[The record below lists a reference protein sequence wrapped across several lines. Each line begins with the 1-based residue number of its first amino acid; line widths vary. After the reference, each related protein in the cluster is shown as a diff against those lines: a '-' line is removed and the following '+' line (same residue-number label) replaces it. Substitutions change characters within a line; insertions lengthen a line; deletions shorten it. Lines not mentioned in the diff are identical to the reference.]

1 MRSGAAQAGTST
13 SGSGAEAPAGPGVGL
28 AAGKVRSTLSTLR
41 HGGAVLA
48 AVGAG
53 AVLLAA
59 CSSTPSAQPNVAKL
73 TGNAPWMVTQPKA
86 PAGSGGSSADIKLQI
101 NDVNTPEG
109 SEPAYV
115 GSGGVGA
122 QVLFTVKVGQAVK
135 VTIVNHDAMPHTFT
149 APDINVNASVNPGSS
164 TTFTFTPS
172 AAGTFS
178 WYCSVPCGDWVMSH
192 TGYMKGSVTVT
203 A

>member
-1 MRSGAAQAGTST
+1 MSSGAAQAGTST
-13 SGSGAEAPAGPGVGL
+13 SGSDEGARYAVRYGSARGT
-28 AAGKVRSTLSTLR
+28 VRSTLR
-41 HGGAVLA
+41 HVGVVA
-48 AVGAG
+48 AALGAG

-73 TGNAPWMVTQPKA
+73 TGNAPWMVTQPKSS
-86 PAGSGGSSADIKLQI
+86 AGSGGSSTDIKLQI

-122 QVLFTVKVGQAVK
+122 QVLFTVKVGQTVT

-149 APDINVNASVNPGSS
+149 APDINANASVNPDSS
-164 TTFTFTPS
+164 TTFTFTPT

-192 TGYMKGSVTVT
+192 PGYMKGSVTVS

>member
-1 MRSGAAQAGTST
+1 
-13 SGSGAEAPAGPGVGL
+13 
-28 AAGKVRSTLSTLR
+28 LR
-41 HGGAVLA
+41 HVGVVA
-48 AVGAG
+48 AALGAG

-59 CSSTPSAQPNVAKL
+59 CSNTPSAQPDVAKL
-73 TGNAPWMVTQPKA
+73 TGNAPWMVTQPK
-86 PAGSGGSSADIKLQI
+86 PSAGSGGSSTDIKLQI

-122 QVLFTVKVGQAVK
+122 QVLFTVKVGQAVT

-149 APDINVNASVNPGSS
+149 APDINVNASVNPESS

-192 TGYMKGSVTVT
+192 PGYMKGSVTVS